1 MFRIAP
7 LALALNLLLLS
18 SSCVV
23 VGYSSSG
30 GSFIWPG
37 GLMLGLILLS
47 VILWLVR
54 SR

>member
-18 SSCVV
+18 SACVV
-23 VGYSSSG
+23 VGYTSSR

-37 GLMLGLILLS
+37 GLMLGLVLVS

-54 SR
+54 GR